1 MADGTQATGT
11 EETGAAAPTE
21 TATAAAGARRQ
32 MAVRLIPV
40 NNSDH
45 PVVANYSNIDVMPGM
60 VFVDFGFIEPGAL
73 AALPRVARQGG
84 KLPETI
90 GGKLAVRVALGFDA
104 LANLHQQLGGV
115 LSGLE
120 SAVRARQQQQSG
132 KKQE

>member
-1 MADGTQATGT
+1 
-11 EETGAAAPTE
+11 
-21 TATAAAGARRQ
+21 

-45 PVVANYSNIDVMPGM
+45 PVVANYSNIDIMPGM
-60 VFVDFGFIEPGAL
+60 VFIDFGFIEPGAL

-115 LSGLE
+115 LSGME
-120 SAVRARQQQQSG
+120 AAIRARQQQQQQQPG